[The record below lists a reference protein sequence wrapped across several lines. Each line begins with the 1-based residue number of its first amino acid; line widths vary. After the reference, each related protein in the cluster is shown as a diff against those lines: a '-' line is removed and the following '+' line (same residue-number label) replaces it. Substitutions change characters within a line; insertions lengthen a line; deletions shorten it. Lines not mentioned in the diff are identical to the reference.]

1 MPESLMPA
9 LRRLGH
15 QVDSINSLRLKGI
28 DDVTLYRD
36 VAKDYDLCFTRDVGF
51 AHNVGQVREG
61 IDVRLLRV
69 VLPQQRTAQFVPLF
83 IQAFEQSDWFAYA
96 NGSDWP

>member
-15 QVDSINSLRLKGI
+15 HVDSINHLKLKGI
-28 DDVTLYRD
+28 DDLTLYREI
-36 VAKDYDLCFTRDVGF
+36 AKDFDLCFTRDLGF
-51 AHNVGQVREG
+51 AHNVRQMREQLS
-61 IDVRLLRV
+61 VKLLHV
-69 VLPQQRTAQFVPLF
+69 MLPQQRTELFVPLF
-83 IQAFEQSDWFAYA
+83 VKVFEQSDWANYA